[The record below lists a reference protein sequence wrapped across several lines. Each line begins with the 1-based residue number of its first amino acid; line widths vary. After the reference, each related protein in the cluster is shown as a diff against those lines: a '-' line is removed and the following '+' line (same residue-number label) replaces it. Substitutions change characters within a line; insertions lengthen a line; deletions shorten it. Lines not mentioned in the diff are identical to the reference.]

1 MNQELTNNPFNPVA
15 PTKTFDEIKVSLA
28 SPERILSWSFG
39 EIKKPETI
47 NYRTFKP
54 ERDGLFCARIFGPI
68 KDYECL
74 CGKYKRMKYRGVVC
88 EKCGVEVTLQKV
100 RRERMGHIELASPVA
115 HIWFLKSLPSRIG
128 LMLDMTLRDLE
139 RVLYFENY
147 VVIEPGLTDLTYGQM
162 MTEEEFMDAQDA
174 YGMDAF
180 TANIGAEA
188 IREMLAAIDL
198 EAEADQ
204 LREEL
209 KEATGELKPKKII
222 KRLKVVESFLESGN
236 RPEWMV
242 LTVIPVIPPELRPL
256 VPLDGGR
263 FATSDLNDLYRR
275 VINRNNRLKRL
286 IELRAPDIIVRNEK
300 RMLQESV
307 DALFDNGRRGR
318 VITGANKRPLK
329 SLSDMLKGKQGRFR
343 QNLLGKRVDFSGR
356 SVIVTGPELKLHQCG
371 LPKKM
376 ALELFKPFIYSR
388 LEAKGLSSTVKQAKK
403 LVEKERPEVWDIL
416 DEVIREHPVM
426 LNRAPTLHRLGIQA
440 FEPVLIEGKAI
451 QLHPLVCSAFNADFD
466 GDQMAVHVP
475 LSLEAQLEARVL
487 MMSTNNVLSPANGAP
502 IIVPSQD
509 MILGLYYVTL
519 EREGMVGQDMVFGTA
534 DEVQHAL
541 DAGAVHLHA
550 KIKARIKQIDNEGN
564 EVMVRFDTTP
574 GRVLLG
580 ALLPLNA
587 KAPFDLVNRLLRKKE
602 VQQVIDT
609 VYRYCGQKESVIFCD
624 QIMTMGFRQAF
635 KAGISFG
642 KDDMLIPDSKWP
654 LVEETRDQVK
664 DFEQQYM
671 DGLITQGEKYNKVV
685 DAWSKCN
692 DKVTDAMM
700 GAISDTTYAENGSEN
715 EPNSVYMMAH
725 SGARGS
731 VTQMKQLGG
740 MRGLMAKPNGD
751 IIETPIISNF
761 KEGLTVLEYFNST
774 HGARKGLS
782 DTALKT
788 ANSGYLTRRL
798 VDVAQD
804 CIVRMHDCG
813 TDVAITATAA
823 VNDGEVVSSLAERL
837 LGRVVAE
844 DLMRP
849 GTDEV
854 LVANGSLID
863 ERLADIIDEAG
874 VASAR
879 IRSPLTCEAEEG
891 VCAMC
896 YGRDL
901 ARGTLVNQGEAVGII
916 AAQSIGEP
924 GTQLTM
930 RTFHIGGVAQGGQQS
945 FQEAGQAGKIHY
957 ENSMTLENSSGET
970 MVMGRNMKLT
980 IIDENGDERASHKV
994 LYGTKLFVK
1003 EGATVARG
1011 DKLYEWDPYTLPI
1024 IAEAAGTAKHVDLI
1038 SGISVKDETDDAT
1051 GMTQKIVIDW
1061 RSAAKG
1067 NELKPEII
1075 LADADGEPVRNAA
1088 GNPITYPMSVD
1099 AVMSVEDGSE
1109 VQAGDVLA
1117 RIPRE
1122 GSKTKDITGGLPRV
1136 AELFEARRPKDHA
1149 IIAEIDGYVRYGK
1162 DYKNKRRIAIE
1173 SSEDPDHK
1181 VEYMVP
1187 KGKHIPVAEGDFV
1200 QKGDYIM
1207 DGNPAPHDILA
1218 IMGVEALADYMID
1231 EVQDVYR
1238 LQGVKINDKH
1248 IEVIVRQMLQKWEIQ
1263 ESGDT
1268 TLLKG
1273 EHVDKL
1279 EFDTANEKA
1288 MKKGGRPAKGEPILL
1303 GITKASLQTRSFI
1316 SAASFQETTRVLT
1329 EASVQGKRDKL
1340 VGLKENVIVGR
1351 LIPAG
1356 TGGAT
1361 QQMRRVAADRDNV
1374 VIEARRIEAEKAAAL
1389 AAPAAPAE
1397 DVVGGDVFSSGP
1409 SFDEESRD

>member
-1 MNQELTNNPFNPVA
+1 MNQEITNNPFNPLA
-15 PTKTFDEIKVSLA
+15 PPKVFDEIKVSLA
-28 SPERILSWSFG
+28 SPERILSWSYG

-54 ERDGLFCARIFGPI
+54 ERDGLFCARIFGPV

-139 RVLYFENY
+139 RILYFENY
-147 VVIEPGLTDLTYGQM
+147 VVIEPGLTDLTYGQL
-162 MTEEEFMDAQDA
+162 MTEEEFMDAEDA
-174 YGMDAF
+174 YGTDAF
-180 TANIGAEA
+180 QANIGAEA
-188 IREMLAAIDL
+188 IREMLQNIDL
-198 EAEADQ
+198 EAEAAQ
-204 LREEL
+204 LREDL

-222 KRLKVVESFLESGN
+222 KRLKIVENFLESGN
-236 RPEWMV
+236 RPEWMIM
-242 LTVIPVIPPELRPL
+242 TVIPVIPPELRPL

-286 IELRAPDIIVRNEK
+286 IELRAPDIIIRNEK

-356 SVIVTGPELKLHQCG
+356 SVIVTGPELRLHQCG

-426 LNRAPTLHRLGIQA
+426 LNRAPTLHRLGFQA
-440 FEPVLIEGKAI
+440 FEPILIEGKAI
-451 QLHPLVCSAFNADFD
+451 QLHPLVCAAFNADFD

-509 MILGLYYVTL
+509 MVLGLYYLTL
-519 EREGMVGQDMVFGTA
+519 QRAGMPGEGMAFADF

-541 DAGAVHLHA
+541 DAGIVHLHS
-550 KIKARIKQIDNEGN
+550 KIIGRIKQIDEDGN
-564 EVMVRFDTTP
+564 EVIKRYETTP
-574 GRVLLG
+574 GRLKLG

-587 KAPFDLVNRLLRKKE
+587 KAPFELVNRLLKKGE
-602 VQQVIDT
+602 AQKVIDT

-624 QIMTMGFRQAF
+624 QIMGLGFREAF

-642 KDDMLIPDSKWP
+642 KDDMVIPDSKWDI
-654 LVEETRDQVK
+654 VNGVRDQVK
-664 DFEQQYM
+664 EFEQQYM
-671 DGLITQGEKYNKVV
+671 DGLITQGEKYNKVT
-685 DAWSKCN
+685 DAWGVCN
-692 DKVTDAMM
+692 DKVTAAMM
-700 GAISDTTYAENGSEN
+700 ETISAIRYDENGAEQ
-715 EPNSVYMMAH
+715 EPNSVFMMAD
-725 SGARGS
+725 SKARGS

-740 MRGLMAKPNGD
+740 MRGLMAKPNGE

-804 CIVRMHDCG
+804 CIVRQIDCG
-813 TDVAITATAA
+813 TANSITAEAA
-823 VNDGEVVSSLAERL
+823 MRDGEIVSTLAERI
-837 LGRVVAE
+837 LGRTAAE
-844 DLMRP
+844 DVFVP
-849 GTDEV
+849 GTEE
-854 LVANGSLID
+854 LIIAEGELID
-863 ERLADIIDEAG
+863 ERKADAVDEAG
-874 VASAR
+874 VLSMR

-891 VCAMC
+891 VCATC

-901 ARGTLVNQGEAVGII
+901 GRGTRVNTGEAVGII

-945 FQEAGQAGKIHY
+945 FQEAGQGGKI
-957 ENSMTLENSSGET
+957 EFRNANTLTNPAGELI
-970 MVMGRNMKLT
+970 VMGRNMQIAIL
-980 IIDENGDERASHKV
+980 DDQGVERASYKPG
-994 LYGTKLFVK
+994 YGSKIHVEEGESIERGKRLF
-1003 EGATVARG
+1003 
-1011 DKLYEWDPYTLPI
+1011 EWDPYTLPI
-1024 IAEAAGTAKHVDLI
+1024 IAEKPGTVKFIDLI
-1038 SGISVKDETDDAT
+1038 SGISVRDDTDDAT
-1051 GMTQKIVIDW
+1051 GMTQKIVSDW
-1061 RSAAKG
+1061 RSAPKG
-1067 NELKPEII
+1067 NELKPEIFVVGE
-1075 LADADGEPVRNAA
+1075 DGEPVRNDV
-1088 GNPITYPMSVD
+1088 GNPVTYQMSVD
-1099 AVMSVEDGSE
+1099 AILSVEDGQQVSAGE
-1109 VQAGDVLA
+1109 VVA

-1122 GSKTKDITGGLPRV
+1122 GAKTKDITGGLPRV

-1149 IIAEIDGYVRYGK
+1149 IIAEIDGYVKFGR
-1162 DYKNKRRIAIE
+1162 DFKNKRRIGITPADDSLE
-1173 SSEDPDHK
+1173 P

-1207 DGNPAPHDILA
+1207 DGNPAPHDILR
-1218 IMGVEALADYMID
+1218 IMGIEALANYLIN

-1248 IEVIVRQMLQKWEIQ
+1248 IEVIVRQMLQKWEILD
-1263 ESGDT
+1263 SGET

-1273 EHVDKL
+1273 ENVDKI
-1279 EFDTANEKA
+1279 EFEEANEKA
-1288 MKKGGRPAKGEPILL
+1288 IAKGGRPAKGEPILL

-1361 QQMRRVAADRDNV
+1361 QQMRKIAQERDNV
-1374 VIEARRIEAEKAAAL
+1374 VIEAARAEAEAAAAL
-1389 AAPAAPAE
+1389 AAPVTSEAE
-1397 DVVGGDVFSSGP
+1397 DVFRVSTPPTED
-1409 SFDEESRD
+1409 

>member
-1 MNQELTNNPFNPVA
+1 MNQELTNNPFNPLVA
-15 PTKTFDEIKVSLA
+15 PKAFDEIKVSLA
-28 SPERILSWSFG
+28 SPERILSWSYG

-54 ERDGLFCARIFGPI
+54 ERDGLFCARIFGPV

-100 RRERMGHIELASPVA
+100 RRERMGHIELAAPVA

-139 RVLYFENY
+139 RILYFENY
-147 VVIEPGLTDLTYGQM
+147 VVIEPGLTDLSYGQLLS
-162 MTEEEFMDAQDA
+162 EEEFLDAQDA
-174 YGMDAF
+174 YGSDAF
-180 TANIGAEA
+180 QANIGAEA
-188 IREMLAAIDL
+188 IREMLANIDL
-198 EAEADQ
+198 EAEAAQ
-204 LREEL
+204 LREDL

-222 KRLKVVESFLESGN
+222 KRLKIVENFIESGN

-286 IELRAPDIIVRNEK
+286 IELRAPDIIIRNEK

-318 VITGANKRPLK
+318 VITGASKRPLK

-388 LEAKGLSSTVKQAKK
+388 LEAKGLSATVKQAKK

-416 DEVIREHPVM
+416 DEVIREHPVL

-509 MILGLYYVTL
+509 MVLGLYYVTM
-519 EREGMVGQDMVFGTA
+519 ERDGMKGEGMSFSSIE
-534 DEVQHAL
+534 EVEHAL
-541 DAGAVHLHA
+541 TAGEVHLHA
-550 KIKARIKQIDNEGN
+550 KVTARIKQIDDEGN
-564 EVMVRFDTTP
+564 EVYQRFETTP
-574 GRVLLG
+574 GRLRIG

-587 KAPFDLVNRLLRKKE
+587 KAPFELVNRLLRKKE

-624 QIMTMGFRQAF
+624 QIMSLGFREAF
-635 KAGISFG
+635 RAGISFG
-642 KDDMLIPDSKWP
+642 KDDMVVPDTKWT
-654 LVEETRDQVK
+654 LVDETRDQVK
-664 DFEQQYM
+664 EFEQQYM
-671 DGLITQGEKYNKVV
+671 DGLITQGEKYNKVI
-685 DAWSKCN
+685 DAWSKAN

-700 GAISDTTYAENGSEN
+700 ATISAKKFDENGAES

-740 MRGLMAKPNGD
+740 MRGLMAKPSGE

-804 CIVRMHDCG
+804 CIVRMVDCG
-813 TDVAITATAA
+813 TDATITAEAA
-823 VNDGEVVSSLAERL
+823 INDGEVVSSLAERI
-837 LGRVVAE
+837 LGRSAGE
-844 DLMRP
+844 DVIAP
-849 GTDEV
+849 ATGEV
-854 LVANGSLID
+854 IVSKGELID
-863 ERLADIIDEAG
+863 ERKADAVEAAGLASIK
-874 VASAR
+874 

-891 VCAMC
+891 VCAVC

-901 ARGTLVNQGEAVGII
+901 ARGTRVNVGEAVGII

-945 FQEAGQAGKIHY
+945 FQEAGQEGKIEY
-957 ENSMTLENSSGET
+957 RNANTLKNAAGD
-970 MVMGRNMKLT
+970 VIVVGRNMQIA
-980 IIDENGDERASHKV
+980 IIDDNGVERAAFK
-994 LYGTKLFVK
+994 LGYGTKVHVA
-1003 EGATVARG
+1003 EGAKVSRG
-1011 DKLYEWDPYTLPI
+1011 DRLFEWDPYTLPI
-1024 IAEAAGTAKHVDLI
+1024 IAEKSGTVKYVDLV
-1038 SGISVKDETDDAT
+1038 SGIAVRDETDDAT
-1051 GMTQKIVIDW
+1051 GMTQKIVMDW
-1061 RSAAKG
+1061 RAAPKG
-1067 NELKPEII
+1067 NELKPEILI
-1075 LADADGEPVRNAA
+1075 VGADGEPVRNDQ
-1088 GNPITYPMSVD
+1088 GNPVTYPMSVD
-1099 AVMSVEDGSE
+1099 AILSVEDGQSVE
-1109 VQAGDVLA
+1109 AGDVVA

-1122 GSKTKDITGGLPRV
+1122 GAKTKDITGGLPRV

-1149 IIAEIDGYVRYGK
+1149 IIAEVDGYVRFGR
-1162 DYKNKRRIAIE
+1162 DFKNKRRISVVPVDE
-1173 SSEDPDHK
+1173 SMEP

-1187 KGKHIPVAEGDFV
+1187 KGKHIPVVEGDFV

-1207 DGNPAPHDILA
+1207 DGNPAPHDILR
-1218 IMGVEALADYMID
+1218 IMGIEALADYLID

-1248 IEVIVRQMLQKWEIQ
+1248 IEVIVRQMLQKIEILD
-1263 ESGDT
+1263 SGET

-1273 EHVDKL
+1273 EHVDKA
-1279 EFDTANEKA
+1279 EFDEENAKVEA
-1288 MKKGGRPAKGEPILL
+1288 RGGRPATGEPVLL

-1361 QQMRRVAADRDNV
+1361 QRVRRIAAERDNK
-1374 VIEARRIEAEKAAAL
+1374 VIEAARAEAEAAAAL
-1389 AAPAAPAE
+1389 AAPSEADLADAASDAASE
-1397 DVVGGDVFSSGP
+1397 G
-1409 SFDEESRD
+1409 EE